1 MELKGKHVVITGSLR
16 PLKRVE
22 AIAYLE
28 AAGAIVQGFVSRQT
42 DILIVGHK
50 QLSLF
55 EPEKESRKLLVA
67 KTLKA
72 QGQAII
78 LVTESQF
85 FDWLRASHLE

>member
-16 PLKRVE
+16 PLKRIE

-28 AAGAIVQGFVSRQT
+28 AAGARVQGFVSRQT

-67 KTLKA
+67 EALKA
-72 QGQAII
+72 QGQAIT

-85 FDWLRASHLE
+85 FDWLRTSHLE

>member
-78 LVTESQF
+78 LVTETQF
-85 FDWLRASHLE
+85 FDWLRTSRLE

>member
-1 MELKGKHVVITGSLR
+1 MELKDKHVVITGSLR

-22 AIAYLE
+22 AMTYLE
-28 AAGAIVQGFVSRQT
+28 DAGAIVQGFVSRKT

-55 EPEKESRKLLVA
+55 EPEKQSRKLLA
-67 KTLKA
+67 AEALKT
-72 QGQAII
+72 QGYAIR

-85 FDWLRASHLE
+85 FEWLRTSHRW

>member
-28 AAGAIVQGFVSRQT
+28 AAGAIVQGFVSKRT
-42 DILIVGHK
+42 DILIVGHQ

-85 FDWLRASHLE
+85 FDWLRTSHLE

>member
-22 AIAYLE
+22 AIRYLE
-28 AAGAIVQGFVSRQT
+28 AAGARIQGFVSRQT

-67 KTLKA
+67 KTLKD
-72 QGQAII
+72 QGQAIT

-85 FDWLRASHLE
+85 FDWLRTSHLE

>member
-28 AAGAIVQGFVSRQT
+28 AAGAIVQGFVSKRT
-42 DILIVGHK
+42 DILIVGHQ

-85 FDWLRASHLE
+85 FAWLRTSHLE

>member
-55 EPEKESRKLLVA
+55 GPEKESRKLLVA

-85 FDWLRASHLE
+85 FDWLRTSHLE

>member
-16 PLKRVE
+16 PLKRIE

-28 AAGAIVQGFVSRQT
+28 AAGARVQGFVSRQT

-55 EPEKESRKLLVA
+55 EHEKQSRKLLVA
-67 KTLKA
+67 EALKA
-72 QGQAII
+72 QGQAIT

-85 FDWLRASHLE
+85 FDWLRTSHLE